1 MAFLSSKPQT
11 GESARTNNSWRRV
24 FSGEL
29 ALYTIVLNLAV
40 GLFALDTL
48 VVITV
53 MPTVVGDIG
62 GTEYYSW
69 TIMLYM
75 VGSIVGAASAGP
87 VKELLGRRKGY
98 VYAGLLFV
106 AGNLGVS
113 LALNMPTLVAWRL
126 LEGLGAGLMIA
137 QSYGMVGDLYP
148 RELRVRVLS
157 VISTT
162 WGFATVIGPAF
173 GGFFAELG
181 IWRAAFWTLIPL
193 GLTFCL
199 LALRIIP
206 PSENRNKNKN
216 LWEAMPLIR
225 LLSLGGSILCIGY
238 TAQITDNTL
247 RVVFILAAIV
257 LAVTAFRRDAKSK
270 FPMFPRETLVIS
282 SILGSAYWI
291 LLLITM
297 SFNFAILFATLYF
310 QVLHGQDPVAAAY
323 LCAAMSFSWTAAG
336 ILVSG
341 FQGRM
346 VWLAI
351 FAGVISILT
360 GSIVL
365 ASGATSS
372 SLLFPMVGLVLVGIG
387 MGLANGHLVA
397 LAILAAPEGQESLAG
412 SSVQTMR
419 TLGTG
424 FSAAAAGMLANAA
437 GLADAGIISNEKG
450 EIRAEFP
457 ELVVAAVDWV
467 HRGEVLLSAAALAV
481 TVIFC
486 LQGRQLTSRR

>member
-1 MAFLSSKPQT
+1 M
-11 GESARTNNSWRRV
+11 
-24 FSGEL
+24 FSGQL

-113 LALNMPTLVAWRL
+113 LAMNMPTLVAWRL

-157 VISTT
+157 IISTT
-162 WGFATVIGPAF
+162 WGIATVVGPAF
-173 GGFFAELG
+173 GGLFAEIG

-206 PSENRNKNKN
+206 PSENKSKNQKF
-216 LWEAMPLIR
+216 WEAMPLVR

-238 TAQITDNTL
+238 TAQITENIL
-247 RVVFILAAIV
+247 RGVLVLAAII
-257 LAVTAFRRDAKSK
+257 LAVTAFRRDARSKS
-270 FPMFPRETLVIS
+270 PMFPRETLVIS
-282 SILGSAYWI
+282 SALGSAYWI

-310 QVLHGQDPVAAAY
+310 QVLHGQAPVAAAY
-323 LCAAMSFSWTAAG
+323 LSAAMSFSWTAAG

-341 FQGRM
+341 
-346 VWLAI
+346 
-351 FAGVISILT
+351 
-360 GSIVL
+360 
-365 ASGATSS
+365 
-372 SLLFPMVGLVLVGIG
+372 
-387 MGLANGHLVA
+387 
-397 LAILAAPEGQESLAG
+397 
-412 SSVQTMR
+412 
-419 TLGTG
+419 
-424 FSAAAAGMLANAA
+424 
-437 GLADAGIISNEKG
+437 
-450 EIRAEFP
+450 
-457 ELVVAAVDWV
+457 
-467 HRGEVLLSAAALAV
+467 
-481 TVIFC
+481 
-486 LQGRQLTSRR
+486 LQGRWYGCNVCWCYLHFNRFNRSRFGAFFVLLVPLVD

>member
-1 MAFLSSKPQT
+1 MAFFSSKPPS
-11 GESARTNNSWRRV
+11 GDSSRASNSWRRV
-24 FSGEL
+24 FSGQL

-87 VKELLGRRKGY
+87 VKDLLGRRKGY
-98 VYAGLLFV
+98 FYAGLLFV

-157 VISTT
+157 IISTT
-162 WGFATVIGPAF
+162 WGVATVVGPAF
-173 GGFFAELG
+173 GGFFAEIG

-206 PSENRNKNKN
+206 PSEHTSKNQN
-216 LWEAMPLIR
+216 FWEAMPLVR

-238 TAQITDNTL
+238 TAQITENIL
-247 RVVFILAAIV
+247 RGVLVLAAII

-270 FPMFPRETLVIS
+270 SPMFPRETLVIS
-282 SILGSAYWI
+282 SALGSAYWI

-310 QVLHGQDPVAAAY
+310 QVLHGQAPVAAAY

-341 FQGRM
+341 LQGRV

-365 ASGATSS
+365 ALGATSS
-372 SLLFPMVGLVLVGIG
+372 SLLFPLVGLVLVGIG

-397 LAILAAPEGQESLAG
+397 LAILAAPDGQESLAG

-437 GLADAGIISNEKG
+437 GLADAGIISNAKG

-486 LQGRQLTSRR
+486 VQGRQLTSRR